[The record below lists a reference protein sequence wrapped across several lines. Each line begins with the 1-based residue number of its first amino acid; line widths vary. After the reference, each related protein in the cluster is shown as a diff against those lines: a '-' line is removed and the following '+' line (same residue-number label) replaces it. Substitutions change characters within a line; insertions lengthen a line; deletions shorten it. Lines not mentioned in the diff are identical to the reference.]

1 MVVRYRV
8 IKLTQIVLY
17 HLITA
22 VGYVYKTGNDIG
34 CFDNEVDR

>member
-1 MVVRYRV
+1 M
-8 IKLTQIVLY
+8 QFQVLY

-34 CFDNEVDR
+34 CFNNELDRLKFSVIK